1 MDTHTLKKFTYGI
14 TTGCIST
21 VLFNPID
28 RVLYLMVKNKKSFF
42 DINVWKNPY
51 LGVSQALYSR
61 VIGYGL
67 YFPFFEF
74 YKSKTKSTFQSGILT
89 GLTTTIFNHPMNV
102 IKMYNWNNND
112 NKISIRLLANK
123 IYIKY
128 GILSF
133 FRGMHYTFI
142 RDALFSTI
150 FFKLSEK
157 YNKQKS
163 LLNDTIY
170 ASIATIISSPINYCR
185 SAMYF
190 NFNDNP
196 KFKHIAQELIDDVKK
211 IKNRKIYY
219 LLHNKLNIGFGTMR
233 VGIGIA
239 VSKYIYDILV
249 QANDTINEKLAHHT
263 NTEPSII
270 ISKDVEKIN

>member
-1 MDTHTLKKFTYGI
+1 MDTQTLKKFTCGFA
-14 TTGCIST
+14 TGCIST
-21 VLFNPID
+21 ILFNPMD
-28 RVLYLMVKNKKSFF
+28 RVLYLMVKDKKSFF
-42 DINVWKNPY
+42 DISVWKNPY

-61 VIGYGL
+61 IIGYGL

-74 YKSKTKSTFQSGILT
+74 YKNKTKSTFQSGILT

-112 NKISIRLLANK
+112 KKSIRILANK
-123 IYIKY
+123 IYVKY

-133 FRGMHYTFI
+133 FRGIHYTFI
-142 RDALFSTI
+142 RDAIFSTI

-170 ASIATIISSPINYCR
+170 ASIATIISSPINYYR

-196 KFKHIAQELIDDVKK
+196 KFIHITRELIDEIDK
-211 IKNRKIYY
+211 IKNGKIYY
-219 LLHNKLNIGFGTMR
+219 LAHNKLNIGFGTIR
-233 VGIGIA
+233 VGVGIA
-239 VSKYIYDILV
+239 VSRYIY
-249 QANDTINEKLAHHT
+249 EF
-263 NTEPSII
+263 
-270 ISKDVEKIN
+270 ISKI